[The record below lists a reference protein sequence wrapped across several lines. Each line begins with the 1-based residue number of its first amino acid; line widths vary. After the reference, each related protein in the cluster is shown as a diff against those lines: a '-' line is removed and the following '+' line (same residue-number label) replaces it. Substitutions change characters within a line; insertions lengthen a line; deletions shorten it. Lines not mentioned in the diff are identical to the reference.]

1 MTTLHEGHAGAE
13 SQSIG
18 ELLRDLANDSTRL
31 VRDELALAKTEAQE
45 KVSQVG
51 AAVAMM
57 AIGAV
62 LAIPAL
68 VLILQAV
75 VTVLSNFMWDWVAM
89 LLVGVVIALVGYL
102 LVRKGQNDL
111 SAGRLAPERTAANL
125 RRDVRLVQE
134 KVS

>member
-1 MTTLHEGHAGAE
+1 MTTLHEGRAGAE
-13 SQSIG
+13 SRSIG

-31 VRDELALAKTEAQE
+31 VRDELTLAKTEAQE

-111 SAGRLAPERTAANL
+111 SAGKLAPERTAANL

>member
-1 MTTLHEGHAGAE
+1 MTTLHEGRAGAE
-13 SQSIG
+13 SRSIG

-31 VRDELALAKTEAQE
+31 VRDELTLAKTEAQE

-51 AAVAMM
+51 SAVAMM
-57 AIGAV
+57 AIVAV

-75 VTVLSNFMWDWVAM
+75 VTVLSNFMYDWVAM
-89 LLVGVVIALVGYL
+89 LLVGIVIALVGYL

>member
-1 MTTLHEGHAGAE
+1 MTTLHEGRAGAE
-13 SQSIG
+13 SRSIG

-51 AAVAMM
+51 SAVAMM

-89 LLVGVVIALVGYL
+89 LLVGIVIALVGYL

>member
-1 MTTLHEGHAGAE
+1 MTTLHEGRAGAE
-13 SQSIG
+13 SRSIG

-51 AAVAMM
+51 SAVAMM

-75 VTVLSNFMWDWVAM
+75 VTVLSNFMYDWVAM
-89 LLVGVVIALVGYL
+89 LLVGIVIALVGYL

>member
-1 MTTLHEGHAGAE
+1 MTTLHEGRAGAE
-13 SQSIG
+13 SRSIG

-31 VRDELALAKTEAQE
+31 VRDELTLAKTEAQE

-51 AAVAMM
+51 SAVAMM

-75 VTVLSNFMWDWVAM
+75 VTVLSNFMYDWVAM
-89 LLVGVVIALVGYL
+89 LLVGIVIALVGYL

>member
-1 MTTLHEGHAGAE
+1 MTTLHEGRAGAE
-13 SQSIG
+13 SRSIG

-31 VRDELALAKTEAQE
+31 VRDELTLAKTEAQE

-75 VTVLSNFMWDWVAM
+75 VTLLSNFMWDWVAM
-89 LLVGVVIALVGYL
+89 LLVGVVIAVAGYL

-111 SAGRLAPERTAANL
+111 SAGKLAPERTAANL

>member
-1 MTTLHEGHAGAE
+1 MNLNRARIWGIILT
-13 SQSIG
+13 
-18 ELLRDLANDSTRL
+18 
-31 VRDELALAKTEAQE
+31 V
-45 KVSQVG
+45 
-51 AAVAMM
+51 
-57 AIGAV
+57 IGAV

-102 LVRKGQNDL
+102 LVRKGQNNL
-111 SAGRLAPERTAANL
+111 SAGKLAPERTAANL

>member
-1 MTTLHEGHAGAE
+1 MTTLHEGRAGAE
-13 SQSIG
+13 SRSIG

-31 VRDELALAKTEAQE
+31 VRDELTLAKTEAQE

-57 AIGAV
+57 AVGAV

-111 SAGRLAPERTAANL
+111 SAGKLAPERTAANL

>member
-1 MTTLHEGHAGAE
+1 MTTLHEGRAGAE
-13 SQSIG
+13 SRSVG

-89 LLVGVVIALVGYL
+89 LLVGVVVALVGYL

>member
-1 MTTLHEGHAGAE
+1 MTTLHEGRAGAE
-13 SQSIG
+13 SRSIG

-31 VRDELALAKTEAQE
+31 VRDELTLAKTEAQE

-51 AAVAMM
+51 SAVAMM

-111 SAGRLAPERTAANL
+111 SAGKLAPERTAANL

>member
-1 MTTLHEGHAGAE
+1 MTTLHEGRAGAE
-13 SQSIG
+13 SRSIG

-31 VRDELALAKTEAQE
+31 VRDELTLAKTEAQE

-62 LAIPAL
+62 LAVPAL

-111 SAGRLAPERTAANL
+111 SAGKLAPERTAANL

>member
-1 MTTLHEGHAGAE
+1 MTTLHEGRAGAE
-13 SQSIG
+13 SRSIG

-31 VRDELALAKTEAQE
+31 VRDELTLAKTEAQE

-89 LLVGVVIALVGYL
+89 LLVGIVIALVGYL

>member
-1 MTTLHEGHAGAE
+1 MTTLHEGRAGAE
-13 SQSIG
+13 SRSIG

-31 VRDELALAKTEAQE
+31 VRDELTLAKTEAQE

-51 AAVAMM
+51 SAVAMM

>member
-1 MTTLHEGHAGAE
+1 MTTLHEGRAGAE
-13 SQSIG
+13 SRSIG

-31 VRDELALAKTEAQE
+31 VRDELTLAKTEAQA

-89 LLVGVVIALVGYL
+89 LLVGIVIALVGYL

>member
-1 MTTLHEGHAGAE
+1 MTPTPETR
-13 SQSIG
+13 SIG

-31 VRDELALAKTEAQE
+31 VRDELTLAKTEAQE

-111 SAGRLAPERTAANL
+111 SAGKLAPERTAANL

>member
-1 MTTLHEGHAGAE
+1 MTTLHEGRAGAE
-13 SQSIG
+13 SRSIG

-31 VRDELALAKTEAQE
+31 VRDELTLAKTEAQE

-51 AAVAMM
+51 SAVAMM

-89 LLVGVVIALVGYL
+89 LLVGIVIALVGYL

>member
-1 MTTLHEGHAGAE
+1 MTTLHEGRAGAE
-13 SQSIG
+13 SRSIG

-31 VRDELALAKTEAQE
+31 VRDELTLAKTEAQE